1 MRVEVNMHKAKTELS
16 KLVVRATEGDEVV
29 IMRNGE
35 PVAKLVPIRK
45 PRVGGEWR
53 GKIWISPDF
62 DDPLPDDILDAFE
75 NGPIF
80 PDE

>member
-16 KLVVRATEGDEVV
+16 KLVVRAAEGDEVV
-29 IMRNGE
+29 IMRNGD

-45 PRVGGEWR
+45 RRVLGQARGE
-53 GKIWISPDF
+53 IWISDDF
-62 DDPLPDDILDAFE
+62 DDPMPDEFLDAFY

-80 PDE
+80 PEE